1 MMMESSINST
11 TILPPYEEEFEPVD
25 NLHWSPETANSIY
38 LFWIHQLQASNYL
51 MSYLP
56 QMTTTPLSA
65 DSTQNLRSKPMETTI
80 NEIQAAA
87 GAIPKKVRKMTQ
99 AELIEQIAELQE
111 NIDTRLSKLE
121 LSHQPPRLTSTVPCN
136 KSTPKPST
144 APMNMMMEDRPTTEV
159 TIRNL
164 QAIPEVKSSLA
175 AQLDSMPI
183 IGHADTRILPDR
195 PNPNEFYRSS
205 AASLGLLQDHDTA
218 VPGKPRKKSGMDLE
232 SQENIVNTV
241 YWPHAF
247 TSEIAH
253 IVKNRKAQIIS
264 QEAFILGAVNILMQ
278 PDTIV
283 PLPEKLARLKL
294 LHGIEV
300 GSHTWTSS
308 FENLSHF
315 TAVND
320 TNSTVSSNSFNSAK
334 IKQSSNAN
342 SNTPR
347 IQNIICYSY
356 NYDKNVDTEC
366 AFSRDG
372 KQCQKIHVCL
382 ACAKNGYTNKHP
394 EKLCEKSKSNN
405 SSSGN

>member
-1 MMMESSINST
+1 MDSSQ
-11 TILPPYEEEFEPVD
+11 FE
-25 NLHWSPETANSIY
+25 N
-38 LFWIHQLQASNYL
+38 L
-51 MSYLP
+51 MSFLP

-65 DSTQNLRSKPMETTI
+65 DSRQNLLSKPMETTI

-87 GAIPKKVRKMTQ
+87 GAIPKKVRKITK

-136 KSTPKPST
+136 NSTPKPST

-159 TIRNL
+159 TIKNL
-164 QAIPEVKSSLA
+164 QAIPEVKSSVA

-218 VPGKPRKKSGMDLE
+218 VPEKFARLLKDVM
-232 SQENIVNTV
+232 
-241 YWPHAF
+241 
-247 TSEIAH
+247 
-253 IVKNRKAQIIS
+253 
-264 QEAFILGAVNILMQ
+264 
-278 PDTIV
+278 
-283 PLPEKLARLKL
+283 KLAILNGWNHARQYHNCV

-315 TAVND
+315 TAVDD

-342 SNTPR
+342 SNTQR